1 MKKLAIFVLT
11 LTLVLALVGCGKT
24 EPEYLRVYSFNGEN
38 EQFTVS
44 NGVIVLGDTKEIF
57 YGGELKATD
66 DFFVDT
72 ASCSATFYI
81 LQGDEQKIILSNSVI
96 DMTGGSV
103 NFDGDLGK
111 ISGDGVLIGN
121 KIENIGYLEN
131 NLYFELT
138 ITDNKGAENEYQLK
152 LSLTEVTQETTKID
166 K

>member
-44 NGVIVLGDTKEIF
+44 NGVIVLDDTKEIF

-81 LQGDEQKIILSNSVI
+81 MQGDEQKQNVMERNATL
-96 DMTGGSV
+96 
-103 NFDGDLGK
+103 F
-111 ISGDGVLIGN
+111 
-121 KIENIGYLEN
+121 
-131 NLYFELT
+131 
-138 ITDNKGAENEYQLK
+138 GAVF
-152 LSLTEVTQETTKID
+152 SLNMEST
-166 K
+166 

>member
-1 MKKLAIFVLT
+1 MD
-11 LTLVLALVGCGKT
+11 
-24 EPEYLRVYSFNGEN
+24 
-38 EQFTVS
+38 
-44 NGVIVLGDTKEIF
+44 DTKEIF

-72 ASCSATFYI
+72 VSCSATFYI

-103 NFDGDLGK
+103 NFNGDLGK

-138 ITDNKGAENEYQLK
+138 ITNNEGAENKYQLK
-152 LSLTEVTQETTKID
+152 LSLTEVTQETTEIEK
-166 K
+166 

>member
-38 EQFTVS
+38 ERFTVS
-44 NGVIVLGDTKEIF
+44 NGVIVLDDTKEIF

-72 ASCSATFYI
+72 VSCSATVYI
-81 LQGDEQKIILSNSVI
+81 TQGDEQKIILSNSVI

-103 NFDGDLGK
+103 NFNGDLG
-111 ISGDGVLIGN
+111 
-121 KIENIGYLEN
+121 
-131 NLYFELT
+131 
-138 ITDNKGAENEYQLK
+138 
-152 LSLTEVTQETTKID
+152 
-166 K
+166 